1 MYRIAVCDDNRE
13 ILTQVC
19 TTLSGSPLGKELEL
33 TPFHSGAA
41 LAAALRSGA
50 RFALLILDIEL
61 DTVDGVAIGRLL
73 REELRDSVTQLLYI
87 SGQQQYAMALFDTR
101 PLNFLLK
108 PLDEA
113 KLLDCVVQAIRLSR
127 PEEAVLT
134 VLVERTPRALP
145 TQAIRYIESYHKRIT
160 VHSVQHEL
168 VCRDKL
174 HYDLTLTTIETTDDD
189 RSVYAEALEA
199 GLAETAQTFV
209 DAAKDVQK
217 SVSNETVLVVVTY
230 FDAAGVELASQSFSS
245 AD

>member
-1 MYRIAVCDDNRE
+1 MYRIAVCDDNPE

-61 DTVDGVAIGRLL
+61 DTVDGVAIGCLL

-160 VHSVQHEL
+160 VHS
-168 VCRDKL
+168 
-174 HYDLTLTTIETTDDD
+174 
-189 RSVYAEALEA
+189 A
-199 GLAETAQTFV
+199 
-209 DAAKDVQK
+209 
-217 SVSNETVLVVVTY
+217 
-230 FDAAGVELASQSFSS
+230 
-245 AD
+245 

>member
-1 MYRIAVCDDNRE
+1 MYRIAVCDDNPE
-13 ILTQVC
+13 SLTQVC

-134 VLVERTPRALP
+134 VLVERTPAPCRPRPYVILKATISGSPFIPSSMNWCAVTSWTLWPASSRSSFFCVFTSPSWSTPCMSAASNMIGSLWTTEQSCPSASP
-145 TQAIRYIESYHKRIT
+145 TGGWCGGA
-160 VHSVQHEL
+160 
-168 VCRDKL
+168 C
-174 HYDLTLTTIETTDDD
+174 
-189 RSVYAEALEA
+189 
-199 GLAETAQTFV
+199 
-209 DAAKDVQK
+209 
-217 SVSNETVLVVVTY
+217 
-230 FDAAGVELASQSFSS
+230 
-245 AD
+245 

>member
-1 MYRIAVCDDNRE
+1 MYRIAVCDDNPE

-101 PLNFLLK
+101 PLNFF
-108 PLDEA
+108 A
-113 KLLDCVVQAIRLSR
+113 QA
-127 PEEAVLT
+127 
-134 VLVERTPRALP
+134 PRRGKA
-145 TQAIRYIESYHKRIT
+145 
-160 VHSVQHEL
+160 
-168 VCRDKL
+168 
-174 HYDLTLTTIETTDDD
+174 
-189 RSVYAEALEA
+189 A
-199 GLAETAQTFV
+199 GLCGSGHPPVPSRRGRAYRFSGA
-209 DAAKDVQK
+209 DAPRP
-217 SVSNETVLVVVTY
+217 
-230 FDAAGVELASQSFSS
+230 
-245 AD
+245 ADPGHTLY

>member
-1 MYRIAVCDDNRE
+1 M
-13 ILTQVC
+13 
-19 TTLSGSPLGKELEL
+19 
-33 TPFHSGAA
+33 
-41 LAAALRSGA
+41 
-50 RFALLILDIEL
+50 
-61 DTVDGVAIGRLL
+61 DGVAIGRLL

-113 KLLDCVVQAIRLSR
+113 KLLNCVVQAIRLSR

-174 HYDLTLTTIETTDDD
+174 DTVARQLPEQFFCVFTSPSWSTPCMSAASNMIGSLWTTEQ
-189 RSVYAEALEA
+189 SCP
-199 GLAETAQTFV
+199 
-209 DAAKDVQK
+209 
-217 SVSNETVLVVVTY
+217 S
-230 FDAAGVELASQSFSS
+230 ASPTGGWCGG
-245 AD
+245 AC

>member
-1 MYRIAVCDDNRE
+1 MTSERDAGMPIWVLRVSAPFW
-13 ILTQVC
+13 
-19 TTLSGSPLGKELEL
+19 LSLIHIS
-33 TPFHSGAA
+33 
-41 LAAALRSGA
+41 
-50 RFALLILDIEL
+50 LLILDIEL

-160 VHSVQHEL
+160 V
-168 VCRDKL
+168 D
-174 HYDLTLTTIETTDDD
+174 
-189 RSVYAEALEA
+189 VYKRQLRAWW
-199 GLAETAQTFV
+199 TRP
-209 DAAKDVQK
+209 
-217 SVSNETVLVVVTY
+217 
-230 FDAAGVELASQSFSS
+230 
-245 AD
+245 

>member
-1 MYRIAVCDDNRE
+1 MYRIAVCDDNPE

-113 KLLDCVVQAIRLSR
+113 KLLDCVVQAIRLS
-127 PEEAVLT
+127 LS
-134 VLVERTPRALP
+134 L
-145 TQAIRYIESYHKRIT
+145 IHI
-160 VHSVQHEL
+160 
-168 VCRDKL
+168 
-174 HYDLTLTTIETTDDD
+174 
-189 RSVYAEALEA
+189 
-199 GLAETAQTFV
+199 
-209 DAAKDVQK
+209 
-217 SVSNETVLVVVTY
+217 
-230 FDAAGVELASQSFSS
+230 
-245 AD
+245 